1 MPSHSWLV
9 CTGGSRWITKWS
21 SGFNNSKRGFR
32 MTSRIRRTAH
42 IAVIADEV
50 LSYREVG
57 IITVELI
64 DCMRIGLLQ
73 NVDDPKIIWDVLS
86 AMSDAAQAQLAP

>member
-1 MPSHSWLV
+1 
-9 CTGGSRWITKWS
+9 
-21 SGFNNSKRGFR
+21 

-57 IITVELI
+57 IITVQLI
-64 DCMRIGLLQ
+64 DCMHIGLLR
-73 NVDDPKIIWDVLS
+73 NVDDPNIIWDVLS
-86 AMSDAAQAQLAP
+86 EVTEAAQAQLAPLGFGLTWVLSDE